1 MANYLKTVVEA
12 TKKLLQAVPE
22 AVANPTDK
30 VDITEISL
38 KVRRQCKRK

>member
-30 VDITEISL
+30 VKFLEISL
-38 KVRRQCKRK
+38 KFHRLCKRK